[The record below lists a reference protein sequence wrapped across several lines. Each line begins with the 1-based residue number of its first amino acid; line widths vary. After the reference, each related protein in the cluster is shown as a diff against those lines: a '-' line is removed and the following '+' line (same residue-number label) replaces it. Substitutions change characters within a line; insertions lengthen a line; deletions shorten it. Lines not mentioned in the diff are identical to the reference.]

1 MTRTEPLVLGIETSC
16 DETGIGIVRGR
27 TLLSNT
33 IASSMD
39 EHARYGGVVPEVAAR
54 AHLEAL
60 QPAIEAAVAE
70 AARPSAE
77 GFTIICAS
85 GSFAICARRDSSV

>member
-1 MTRTEPLVLGIETSC
+1 MNRTEPLVLGIETSC

-39 EHARYGGVVPEVAAR
+39 EPARYGGVGPRHPATRRRSAFRAA
-54 AHLEAL
+54 
-60 QPAIEAAVAE
+60 
-70 AARPSAE
+70 SACPK
-77 GFTIICAS
+77 TW
-85 GSFAICARRDSSV
+85 RDTATTSRSRG